1 MRQRVNLH
9 LFPLHGRLE
18 PSYRIYRVGKT
29 YIKYIVGGSGEGVD
43 GDITAKGHYD
53 D

>member
-1 MRQRVNLH
+1 MIVRSATVCIH
-9 LFPLHGRLE
+9 
-18 PSYRIYRVGKT
+18 YTVYRVGKT